1 MTAKLIKRE
10 DGLYFLNDN
19 LGNLVYGKLSKKN
32 CQEIEQQF
40 PNEKMWDVEIDE
52 EMEFFFD
59 PAMGITQGHY
69 LDKPKLDV
77 DGCLILKLKS
87 E

>member
-32 CQEIEQQF
+32 CQEIEQKL
-40 PNEKMWDVEIDE
+40 PKI
-52 EMEFFFD
+52 
-59 PAMGITQGHY
+59 GI
-69 LDKPKLDV
+69 KCKE
-77 DGCLILKLKS
+77 KLKGIWGNFYHI
-87 E
+87 